1 MRAVDDTFQAS
12 IVNSFLE
19 RFLVVFGFIDNA
31 VSCDFTYMSIFLH
44 EPVGNGIYIVHKNAL
59 TYFFLLQ
66 LVYW

>member
-19 RFLVVFGFIDNA
+19 RFLVVLVLDNA

-59 TYFFLLQ
+59 TFFFLLQ

>member
-1 MRAVDDTFQAS
+1 MRVVDDTFQAS

-19 RFLVVFGFIDNA
+19 RFLVVFDLDNA

-59 TYFFLLQ
+59 TFFFLVQ

>member
-1 MRAVDDTFQAS
+1 MRVVDDTFQAS

-19 RFLVVFGFIDNA
+19 RFLVVLVLDNA

-59 TYFFLLQ
+59 AFFFLLQ

>member
-1 MRAVDDTFQAS
+1 MRVVDDTFQAS

-19 RFLVVFGFIDNA
+19 RFLVVLVLDNA

-44 EPVGNGIYIVHKNAL
+44 EPVGNDIYIVHENAL
-59 TYFFLLQ
+59 TFFFLVQ

>member
-12 IVNSFLE
+12 IVDSFLE
-19 RFLVVFGFIDNA
+19 RFLVVLVLDNV

-59 TYFFLLQ
+59 TFFFLLQ

>member
-1 MRAVDDTFQAS
+1 MRVVDDTFQAS

-19 RFLVVFGFIDNA
+19 RFLVVFGFRHA

-59 TYFFLLQ
+59 TFFFLLQ

>member
-19 RFLVVFGFIDNA
+19 RFLVVLVLDNA

-44 EPVGNGIYIVHKNAL
+44 EPVGNDIYIVHENAL
-59 TYFFLLQ
+59 TFFFLVQ